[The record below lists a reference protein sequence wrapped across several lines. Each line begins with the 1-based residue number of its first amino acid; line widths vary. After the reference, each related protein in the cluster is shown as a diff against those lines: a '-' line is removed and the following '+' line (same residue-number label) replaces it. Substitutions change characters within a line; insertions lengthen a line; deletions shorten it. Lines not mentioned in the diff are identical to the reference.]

1 MKQSLSCSEP
11 TSLMRNRAY
20 LALMAAQLISNLGDW
35 LYLLALLTMIGFKW
49 SATPWQITITMLCI
63 LLPILIGGPFAGML
77 ADRMERRKL
86 MIISDVARFFIV
98 FSLVFVTAL
107 WQVYLIL
114 IIKGIFDVM
123 FSPAKSGKIKEIV
136 PPEQMEQAVAY
147 SSIIEQGSKIIGPA
161 LGGIL
166 TAAFGVSACFIIDA
180 SSFLLSA
187 VILLAVP
194 IKRISVK
201 DDDVNIHLNAN
212 VANSEENKLG
222 FWGELASGLR
232 LIVSIPLIA
241 FGLLTLSMA
250 LLVLQIAD
258 SQTVVLFREI
268 PGMSE
273 DVFGWC
279 IALSG
284 VGTLLAAGL
293 IQLLR
298 AWSPLTKMGVGG
310 AVLGI
315 VFAFAGYVT
324 IHLTNSNWV
333 FILVMVLFLLAGL
346 GAGMTLIPF
355 NIALQQKTPEHMIGR
370 VFGTVTSITS
380 AASVLGPVLGGA
392 LVTAF
397 GPAPAFM
404 LSGGLMVLIGLL
416 VLVLR
421 PIIMKNEPRA
431 ELGIEG

>member
-1 MKQSLSCSEP
+1 MKQTLSYSGP
-11 TSLMRNRAY
+11 GLLRNRAY

-49 SATPWQITITMLCI
+49 DATPWQITFSMLCI

-77 ADRMERRKL
+77 SDRMERRKL

-98 FSLVFVTAL
+98 FGLVFVTAL
-107 WQVYLIL
+107 WQIYLIL

-136 PPEQMEQAVAY
+136 PPEQMEKAVAY
-147 SSIIEQGSKIIGPA
+147 SSIIEQGSKIMGPA

-166 TAAFGVSACFIIDA
+166 TAAFGVSVCFIIDA
-180 SSFLLSA
+180 SSFLISA

-194 IKRISVK
+194 VKRISQR
-201 DDDVNIHLNAN
+201 DDPAEIKVHVMDAG
-212 VANSEENKLG
+212 SEGDKQG
-222 FWGELASGLR
+222 FWGELASGLK
-232 LIVSIPLIA
+232 LIVNIPLVA

-268 PGMSE
+268 PSMSE
-273 DVFGWC
+273 DVLGWC

-284 VGTLLAAGL
+284 GGTLLAAGV
-293 IQLLR
+293 IQFLKG
-298 AWSPLTKMGVGG
+298 WSPITKMGVGG
-310 AVLGI
+310 ALLGI
-315 VFAFAGYVT
+315 VFAYAGYVT
-324 IHLTNSNWV
+324 IQFPNSKGV

-346 GAGMTLIPF
+346 GAGMILIPF
-355 NIALQQKTPEHMIGR
+355 NTTLQQKTPERMIGR

-404 LSGGLMVLIGLL
+404 LSGGLMAVIGLL
-416 VLVLR
+416 ALAFR
-421 PIIMKNEPRA
+421 PIIMKKDSKA
-431 ELGIEG
+431 IELGIEG